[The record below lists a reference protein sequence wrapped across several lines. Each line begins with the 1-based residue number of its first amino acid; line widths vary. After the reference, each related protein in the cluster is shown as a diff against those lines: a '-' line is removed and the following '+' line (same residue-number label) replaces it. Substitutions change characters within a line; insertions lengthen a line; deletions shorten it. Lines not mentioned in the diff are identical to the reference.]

1 MNLARPLPWGQG
13 RHVMDGL
20 HAVPHAADRDLTT
33 GGLQH
38 LGDARWAERSA
49 QLDRLGAVRY

>member
-1 MNLARPLPWGQG
+1 
-13 RHVMDGL
+13 MDGL
-20 HAVPHAADRDLTT
+20 HAVRHAADRDLTT